1 MGDMANIVLGS
12 GRQIEISPDSDLK
25 LNLATNDLQEVAQWA
40 ISIINSKGEVP
51 GFRNFGKDKIV
62 VDNAQPEFIDVDQSN
77 SSFRY
82 GDYLIKIRKT
92 LDLSNRNNKI
102 INTLA
107 KAKFENTPQ
116 YFGHIEIEVFGKSIE
131 FITVYEFI
139 KESEDGWTWAPKKLI
154 NNDLNFTN
162 EIASICASM
171 HRDLKSIDCDKT
183 HDFMQVTE
191 EIKTQLPT
199 NLSLDFNYDFS
210 GYPDPNQM
218 FEIWT
223 SKSNKYFSNLEAK
236 KSSFSFSQ
244 INNQMTHGDFHVGQ
258 ILKSGSKY
266 FVIDFDG
273 SPVLQAE
280 MKNSWAPR
288 ESDVAHFLT
297 SISLAARVGERL
309 NKIEYGSLNSVVLAA
324 QDSFLSS
331 YENQSKALG
340 LNPLNLD
347 LVSYLQMRQ
356 YLFEIIYAVNY
367 LPRWLYAPVIS
378 LQQELGWANG

>member
-1 MGDMANIVLGS
+1 
-12 GRQIEISPDSDLK
+12 
-25 LNLATNDLQEVAQWA
+25 
-40 ISIINSKGEVP
+40 
-51 GFRNFGKDKIV
+51 
-62 VDNAQPEFIDVDQSN
+62 
-77 SSFRY
+77 
-82 GDYLIKIRKT
+82 
-92 LDLSNRNNKI
+92 
-102 INTLA
+102 
-107 KAKFENTPQ
+107 
-116 YFGHIEIEVFGKSIE
+116 
-131 FITVYEFI
+131 
-139 KESEDGWTWAPKKLI
+139 
-154 NNDLNFTN
+154 
-162 EIASICASM
+162 
-171 HRDLKSIDCDKT
+171 
-183 HDFMQVTE
+183 
-191 EIKTQLPT
+191 
-199 NLSLDFNYDFS
+199 
-210 GYPDPNQM
+210 M
-218 FEIWT
+218 FEIWN
-223 SKSNKYFSNLEAK
+223 SKSRQYFSNLEAK

-244 INNQMTHGDFHVGQ
+244 TNNQMTHGDFHVGQ

-309 NKIEYGSLNSVVLAA
+309 NKIEYGSLHSVVRAA

-347 LVSYLQMRQ
+347 IVSYLQLRQ

-367 LPRWLYAPVIS
+367 LPRWLYAPIIS